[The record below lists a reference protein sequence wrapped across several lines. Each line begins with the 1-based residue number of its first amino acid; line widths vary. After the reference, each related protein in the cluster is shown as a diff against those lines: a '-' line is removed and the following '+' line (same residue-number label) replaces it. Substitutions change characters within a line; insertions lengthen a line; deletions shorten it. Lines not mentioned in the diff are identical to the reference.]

1 MRQNFIHNGKII
13 NYPKMDKI
21 IKRDYEDV
29 YRALPAQT
37 TQQILRLIEKDWK
50 SFFNANRE
58 FKKNPEVFTGRPKPP
73 NYKDKKDGLGI
84 VIFTNQQCKI
94 KNNFIHFPKAVG
106 IDPIK
111 TTVEKF
117 NQVRIVPK
125 FKHFVIEVVYEREPI
140 KKEVNFKNVLG
151 IDLGLNNLAT
161 LVSNQSDVN
170 PILINGRPLKSINQ
184 FFNKTKAELMSFVG
198 DKGSSNR
205 IEKLSLKRECK
216 MNDYMHKTSR
226 LIIDYAVETQTGTII
241 VGENEGWKQKIKTG
255 KKNNQNFVSV
265 PLDRLKEMIAYKGE
279 DYGIRV
285 VFTEEAYTFKGQ

>member
-1 MRQNFIHNGKII
+1 
-13 NYPKMDKI
+13 MDKI

-29 YRALPAQT
+29 YRSLPAQT

-58 FKKNPEVFTGRPKPP
+58 FKKNPQVFTGRPKLP

-84 VIFTNQQCKI
+84 VIFTNQQCNI

-140 KKEVNFKNVLG
+140 KKEVNFKNVFG

-170 PILINGRPLKSINQ
+170 PMLINGRPLKSINQ
-184 FFNKTKAELMSFVG
+184 FF
-198 DKGSSNR
+198 
-205 IEKLSLKRECK
+205 
-216 MNDYMHKTSR
+216 
-226 LIIDYAVETQTGTII
+226 
-241 VGENEGWKQKIKTG
+241 
-255 KKNNQNFVSV
+255 
-265 PLDRLKEMIAYKGE
+265 
-279 DYGIRV
+279 
-285 VFTEEAYTFKGQ
+285 